1 MCPLELEA
9 IIAMSKVYCTIH
21 YGTVQYSSHSQEL
34 IQFFIFKFPGTLSKK
49 GNQSTV
55 HYVTVPCCSVL
66 YQRCQGTK
74 GAQGV
79 SGQKLP
85 RLLEF
90 KRCKG
95 CQGIKGAKGA
105 WVKSS
110 QGLLGG
116 RVFSR
121 THFRSS
127 LTPEEGPSC

>member
-1 MCPLELEA
+1 MVQY
-9 IIAMSKVYCTIH
+9 STVQ
-21 YGTVQYSSHSQEL
+21 YGTVPYSMVQYSTVVILKNSF
-34 IQFFIFKFPGTLSKK
+34 QFFIFKFPGTLSKK

-79 SGQKLP
+79 SGQKVP

-127 LTPEEGPSC
+127 LTPEEGPSCLLF

>member
-1 MCPLELEA
+1 MNIKGCYLCDNSDKNPKMKCLCVLQSYFERAEISSLVK
-9 IIAMSKVYCTIH
+9 IAVHAVVYCT
-21 YGTVQYSSHSQEL
+21 
-34 IQFFIFKFPGTLSKK
+34 K
-49 GNQSTV
+49 GV
-55 HYVTVPCCSVL
+55 
-66 YQRCQGTK
+66 G
-74 GAQGV
+74 
-79 SGQKLP
+79 GQKVP

-127 LTPEEGPSC
+127 LTPEEGPSCLYFIYHIFTLISTFP